1 MQKAQWWP
9 VRDSRRQDSAVVSR
23 LWEQLQESKEASAS
37 KEEVQRDGCFRTA
50 KCSGIR
56 KRGRESPPSGGGK
69 TRQQPGAGKR
79 AGNDPAASSKE
90 QKGSRSWRSSRAPGV
105 TVEVWNVCPF
115 VPEGKKKEAAP
126 KRNLVKSR

>member
-1 MQKAQWWP
+1 MGASELQN
-9 VRDSRRQDSAVVSR
+9 AVELESVAGR
-23 LWEQLQESKEASAS
+23 AHLQE
-37 KEEVQRDGCFRTA
+37 EERPGSSQELE
-50 KCSGIR
+50 
-56 KRGRESPPSGGGK
+56 RGQEM
-69 TRQQPGAGKR
+69 TQLH
-79 AGNDPAASSKE
+79 ASSKE